1 MAVIKPF
8 AALRYDYGRA
18 GAAETLCCPP
28 YDVIS
33 PDVQAEMERQNP
45 YNVIRLERPLGN
57 DRYAEAGR
65 RLRAWLRDGVLYRDP
80 APAYYVYR
88 LSFDDR
94 GVPNAVHGFFAR
106 VRLTDF
112 AAGIV
117 LPHEE
122 TLSKDKSD
130 RFSLM
135 EHTLCNISPVY
146 ALYEDGAQTA
156 EAVLAA
162 AMDAPP
168 AVRFTDS
175 DGVTHEMWPVTAPD
189 TQAALTAA
197 LAPERILIADGHHRY
212 ETALAFRDA
221 RRAADP
227 SLPPEAPSDHIMMM
241 LVNLHH
247 PGLVVWPTHRLVR
260 RLPSFSEAD
269 TLARLADAF
278 EITHGIAPEEVEA
291 ALAARPHMVALYAGG
306 GEAALLTLRDTD
318 APARLLPDRSP
329 DYRAL
334 DVTLLHTM
342 ILAPLFGIDRD
353 NMARQEN
360 LVYTRSLEEALGGV
374 RSGAFQC
381 AFLLA
386 PTPVSAI
393 GRVAGAGERMP
404 QKSTYFYPKLTT
416 GLVIHPLSIDLI

>member
-1 MAVIKPF
+1 VAVIRPF
-8 AALRYDYGRA
+8 GALRYNYDRA

-28 YDVIS
+28 YDVIP
-33 PDVQAEMERQNP
+33 PDTQAAMERKNP
-45 YNVIRLERPLGN
+45 YNAIRLERPLGD

-80 APAYYVYR
+80 APAYYAYR

-94 GVPNAVHGFFAR
+94 GTPNAVHGFFAG

-112 AAGIV
+112 AAGVV

-146 ALYEDGAQTA
+146 GLYEDGTHAA

-162 AMDAPP
+162 ATDTPP

-175 DGVTHEMWPVTAPD
+175 EGVTHEMWPVTAPEA
-189 TQAALTAA
+189 QAALTAA

-221 RRAADP
+221 RRALDP
-227 SLPPEAPSDHIMMM
+227 SLPPEAPSDYIMMM

-260 RLPSFSEAD
+260 GLPSFSAED
-269 TLARLADAF
+269 TLARLAGAF
-278 EITHGIAPEEVEA
+278 EITRGADPEGIEA
-291 ALAARPHMVALYAGG
+291 ALAARPHTVAFCAGH
-306 GEAALLTLRDTD
+306 ETALLTLRDAN

-342 ILAPLFGIDRD
+342 ILEPLFGIDRN

-360 LVYTRSLEEALGGV
+360 LVYTRSLEEALRGA
-374 RSGAFQC
+374 RTGAFQC

-416 GLVIHPLSIDLI
+416 GLVIHPLSIDI